1 MLFRSAGMFVS
12 PLLDIAAMEQI
23 FCRIKSKPGRMLA
36 ADMTKAKNG
45 ERLKDLEKLLPYI
58 DYLFP
63 NEEEIAL
70 LTGEQDAAVNARLLV
85 EAGVGCAV
93 VKCGSRGCLIRT
105 RTDTYSIPAYPVREA
120 VDSTGAGDCFAAGF
134 LWALSEGME
143 LEACGRFACAAASC
157 AVEQLGAT
165 AGIRSVKE
173 PLERYHK

>member
-1 MLFRSAGMFVS
+1 M
-12 PLLDIAAMEQI
+12 
-23 FCRIKSKPGRMLA
+23 
-36 ADMTKAKNG
+36 
-45 ERLKDLEKLLPYI
+45 
-58 DYLFP
+58 
-63 NEEEIAL
+63 
-70 LTGEQDAAVNARLLV
+70 
-85 EAGVGCAV
+85 
-93 VKCGSRGCLIRT
+93 
-105 RTDTYSIPAYPVREA
+105 REA